1 MFMQDAGSL
10 EKSKCLGPRNRMIW
24 LVLVD
29 FWEGDL
35 QDEHKQSVKGGK
47 SV

>member
-1 MFMQDAGSL
+1 MFMQDAGSGK
-10 EKSKCLGPRNRMIW
+10 KSKCLGPRNRMIW